1 MVPAARV
8 LRRLV
13 CLVLVLAAALLVAAF
28 GEIEAL
34 SVAVFGGVLLLGLP
48 LALLLYLDW
57 VAALRARRRRRV
69 GARLLVGIASL
80 PAFSFG
86 LIAFVTGL
94 TLIVWVLYNVLVE
107 RQPQFRWS
115 PWQGFGI
122 GPPLVVAGWIWMRRA
137 LGHEESSFEEDE
149 VGSAA
154 GPERGDFEAD
164 SAAPHE

>member
-1 MVPAARV
+1 MPSGRLTPLQERV
-8 LRRLV
+8 
-13 CLVLVLAAALLVAAF
+13 
-28 GEIEAL
+28 
-34 SVAVFGGVLLLGLP
+34 
-48 LALLLYLDW
+48 
-57 VAALRARRRRRV
+57 LRARRRQG

-86 LIAFVTGL
+86 LIALVTGL

-107 RQPQFRWS
+107 RQPEFRWS

-137 LGHEESSFEEDE
+137 LGREEPSFVEDE

-154 GPERGDFEAD
+154 DPDTGDLED
-164 SAAPHE
+164 SAATHE